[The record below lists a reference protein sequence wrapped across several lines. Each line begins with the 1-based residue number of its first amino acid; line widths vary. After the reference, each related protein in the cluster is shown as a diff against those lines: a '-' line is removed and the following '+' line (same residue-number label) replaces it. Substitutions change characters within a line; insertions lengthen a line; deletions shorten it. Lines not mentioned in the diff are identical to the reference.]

1 LIPRWE
7 KISKIHIIDEIDS
20 FSKDIRELGV
30 QYRSGRLKNW
40 GELLFDDLQTFDMQK
55 VARTLDH
62 FPGLIKEI
70 KEKTSE

>member
-1 LIPRWE
+1 
-7 KISKIHIIDEIDS
+7 
-20 FSKDIRELGV
+20 V